1 MDLYVTSTCD
11 LPILTG
17 NDLYTG
23 QAFRQLGKLCAQEG
37 KVSKELLRIGELPE
51 LEAHTCRPSPSEVEA
66 VAEELL

>member
-1 MDLYVTSTCD
+1 MDPYVTPTCD
-11 LPILTG
+11 LPFLTG

-66 VAEELL
+66 GVEELL